1 MQIKIPYTINNK
13 IRFAPI
19 EDTHFSGFIG
29 DYFSR
34 FFEHRVLSDFAK
46 EKIFG
51 EAEKAL
57 REPHDDD
64 TIVGMWS
71 GEFWGKL
78 EISACRVY
86 EYTKD
91 ASLLE
96 FVKASA
102 RRVLSYARP
111 DGYINSYKDSGN
123 FFAPNPDEAAKIMGW
138 RCDWNWN
145 IWCRKY
151 TLWGLVECA
160 ALTGDEAILAGAHK
174 LASQLIHELHEKNV
188 RIGDTGTANFSGVP
202 SGSILKPMLILYR
215 HTADKELLDFC
226 MEIAEDWDREDG
238 KRPNLIRNALEKKPI
253 HEWYPKSHLW
263 AKAYETMSC
272 LDGLLELYRVTGTQK
287 YFDAVQNM
295 YELLKENESNV
306 VGSVGFNDIFAH
318 ASAWENAIS
327 EPCDVIHWM
336 RVCTELFALT
346 GDANYLD
353 SAEKAFYNAFM
364 ASVSDDGTW
373 GARGVRSSGRHFKAE
388 GQSGCTLNH
397 CCVDNIPR
405 GFLNFTSSAVMSDE
419 KSLYINEFCPFT
431 YENKQ
436 ANIRITCSDGY
447 LEKGR
452 VSLDVKSDKPLSL
465 HIRVPECAGKN
476 AVLIVGTETFALT
489 TGMFFD
495 LTVADKTQISI
506 DFDFSAVVCS
516 FLRTVEVDSL
526 PNTDFRIDRWIW
538 ENTKERVMP
547 RDSMMNK
554 PCSFITYGPLILAR
568 SKKLGTPENALFF
581 FESIHGKDVKASAR
595 AVSAKNAPVLCQF
608 AVTLAENGNETVI
621 DMCDY
626 GTAAD
631 NFENIDPK
639 FFNLYL

>member
-34 FFEHRVLSDFAK
+34 FFENRVLSDFAK

-174 LASQLIHELHEKNV
+174 LASQLIHELH
-188 RIGDTGTANFSGVP
+188 
-202 SGSILKPMLILYR
+202 
-215 HTADKELLDFC
+215 
-226 MEIAEDWDREDG
+226 
-238 KRPNLIRNALEKKPI
+238 
-253 HEWYPKSHLW
+253 
-263 AKAYETMSC
+263 
-272 LDGLLELYRVTGTQK
+272 
-287 YFDAVQNM
+287 
-295 YELLKENESNV
+295 
-306 VGSVGFNDIFAH
+306 
-318 ASAWENAIS
+318 
-327 EPCDVIHWM
+327 
-336 RVCTELFALT
+336 
-346 GDANYLD
+346 
-353 SAEKAFYNAFM
+353 
-364 ASVSDDGTW
+364 
-373 GARGVRSSGRHFKAE
+373 
-388 GQSGCTLNH
+388 
-397 CCVDNIPR
+397 
-405 GFLNFTSSAVMSDE
+405 
-419 KSLYINEFCPFT
+419 
-431 YENKQ
+431 
-436 ANIRITCSDGY
+436 
-447 LEKGR
+447 
-452 VSLDVKSDKPLSL
+452 
-465 HIRVPECAGKN
+465 
-476 AVLIVGTETFALT
+476 
-489 TGMFFD
+489 
-495 LTVADKTQISI
+495 
-506 DFDFSAVVCS
+506 
-516 FLRTVEVDSL
+516 
-526 PNTDFRIDRWIW
+526 
-538 ENTKERVMP
+538 
-547 RDSMMNK
+547 
-554 PCSFITYGPLILAR
+554 
-568 SKKLGTPENALFF
+568 
-581 FESIHGKDVKASAR
+581 
-595 AVSAKNAPVLCQF
+595 
-608 AVTLAENGNETVI
+608 
-621 DMCDY
+621 
-626 GTAAD
+626 
-631 NFENIDPK
+631 
-639 FFNLYL
+639 